1 MTTNGMP
8 PPDGA
13 DKSLGEIVAEVS
25 EKASQLVREE
35 IELAKAEVTDK
46 VSKLTRGA
54 GVAAAAGV
62 FLVFGVTMFFHGM
75 AWFLDDVFNW
85 EDNVWAGFAVVTAVL
100 FLLAIL
106 AALLAYRLFKK
117 GSPPTPDLAIE
128 EAKRTRAELEAQKI
142 EHDQVQ
148 RTLQRGKEVKVVVAR
163 ERSPEMIRAE
173 IEETRRELA
182 FSVNDLRSKVT
193 ELTNWRGQLV
203 RNRKTAL
210 IGAAVAGFVIGGGV
224 AATVSLITGR
234 R

>member
-25 EKASQLVREE
+25 DKASQLVREE

-46 VSKLTRGA
+46 VSKLTHGA

-85 EDNVWAGFAVVTAVL
+85 EDNVWAGFAVVTVVL

-106 AALLAYRLFKK
+106 AGLLAYQLFKK

-148 RTLQRGKEVKVVVAR
+148 RTLQRGREV
-163 ERSPEMIRAE
+163 RS
-173 IEETRRELA
+173 
-182 FSVNDLRSKVT
+182 
-193 ELTNWRGQLV
+193 
-203 RNRKTAL
+203 
-210 IGAAVAGFVIGGGV
+210 
-224 AATVSLITGR
+224 
-234 R
+234 